1 MKQNNSQQTTQ
12 PAKGNR
18 SGLVTTIVL
27 IVLAVLFVPILI
39 INLTL
44 IVKGSL
50 HDDVPP
56 DIFGV
61 APLAVASGSMSG
73 DADDCFDEGA
83 LIFVDLLD
91 SEEKQSLQ
99 EGQIVTYY
107 TGEVFVTHRIIS
119 VERAEDGRITGFIA
133 KGDANNTDD
142 GVVPVGNV
150 VGLCT
155 GSVAGLGDFALFM
168 QTPMGILVFVGIP
181 VVIFIAFDVIRITL
195 ERRRQ
200 RAASDGSSA
209 ELAQKDEEIRR
220 LRAMLVEQN
229 AAAPAEEA
237 EAAPGS
243 EVAAAEEAEPE
254 VGESAAEEAPAE
266 TAETEPNPE
275 DKGE

>member
-83 LIFVDLLD
+83 LIFVDLLE

-119 VERAEDGRITGFIA
+119 VERAEDGRITGFIT

-220 LRAMLVEQN
+220 LRAMLGEQS

-237 EAAPGS
+237 ESAPGS

-266 TAETEPNPE
+266 TAEEEPNPE

>member
-18 SGLVTTIVL
+18 SGLVTMIVL

-83 LIFVDLLD
+83 LIFVDLLEG
-91 SEEKQSLQ
+91 EEKQSLQ

-119 VERAEDGRITGFIA
+119 VERAEDGRITGFIT

-209 ELAQKDEEIRR
+209 ELAEKDEEIRR
-220 LRAMLVEQN
+220 LRAMLGEQNAAALGEQN

-243 EVAAAEEAEPE
+243 EVAAAEE
-254 VGESAAEEAPAE
+254 
-266 TAETEPNPE
+266 EPNPE

>member
-83 LIFVDLLD
+83 LIFVDLLEG
-91 SEEKQSLQ
+91 EEKQSLQ
-99 EGQIVTYY
+99 EGQVVTYY

-119 VERAEDGRITGFIA
+119 VERAEDGRITALLPRVTPTTRMTASFPWATSWGF
-133 KGDANNTDD
+133 
-142 GVVPVGNV
+142 
-150 VGLCT
+150 
-155 GSVAGLGDFALFM
+155 
-168 QTPMGILVFVGIP
+168 
-181 VVIFIAFDVIRITL
+181 
-195 ERRRQ
+195 
-200 RAASDGSSA
+200 
-209 ELAQKDEEIRR
+209 
-220 LRAMLVEQN
+220 
-229 AAAPAEEA
+229 APAA
-237 EAAPGS
+237 LRDLATLLCSCRRPWAFWS
-243 EVAAAEEAEPE
+243 L
-254 VGESAAEEAPAE
+254 SAFPSSFSSRL
-266 TAETEPNPE
+266 T
-275 DKGE
+275 

>member
-18 SGLVTTIVL
+18 SGLVTMIVL

-83 LIFVDLLD
+83 LIFVDLLEG
-91 SEEKQSLQ
+91 EEKQSLQ

-119 VERAEDGRITGFIA
+119 VERAEDGRITGFIT

-209 ELAQKDEEIRR
+209 ELAEKDEEIRR
-220 LRAMLVEQN
+220 LRAMLGEQN

-243 EVAAAEEAEPE
+243 EVAAAEE
-254 VGESAAEEAPAE
+254 
-266 TAETEPNPE
+266 EPNPE

>member
-73 DADDCFDEGA
+73 DADDCFDEGV
-83 LIFVDLLD
+83 LIFVDLLE

-119 VERAEDGRITGFIA
+119 VERAEDGRITGFIT

-150 VGLCT
+150 VGLCI

-220 LRAMLVEQN
+220 LRAMLGEQS

-237 EAAPGS
+237 ESAPGS
-243 EVAAAEEAEPE
+243 EVAAAEE
-254 VGESAAEEAPAE
+254 
-266 TAETEPNPE
+266 EPNPE
-275 DKGE
+275 DKSE